1 MGYHHAKRKI
11 LGTIISNRILIGFKF
26 GNKRV
31 SAICAHV
38 KVYVTK
44 KIAKNSQIQI
54 FG

>member
-1 MGYHHAKRKI
+1 MGSHYAKRKI
-11 LGTIISNRILIGFKF
+11 LGTIISVLGLETNG
-26 GNKRV
+26 V

-44 KIAKNSQIQI
+44 KIAKNTQIQI